1 MNANRTLTAFFDNR
15 TDAEAAVARLVQIG
29 ISRSE
34 IDLVE
39 GQSQTATG
47 SATSDANESP
57 GFWASLER
65 MFMPDEDRNTYAE
78 GLRRGG
84 YLVSVRSSDAQY
96 EKALDIL
103 DDEGTI
109 NIDERAN
116 SWRSEGWT
124 GATPGYATGAARMG
138 TTGTAGAGSTRGQP
152 SALGTAAATGSRT
165 GTTARDSA
173 TGMNREDEVIPV
185 AEERLNIGKR
195 EEIAGRVR
203 VRSYVVE
210 TPVHEQVNLR
220 QEHVNVERRPVDRAA
235 SGTEGAFRDRTIDA
249 VEKSERA
256 VVNKE
261 ARITEEVVVRKSAEN
276 RTETVNDKL
285 RKTQVEVEDDRQ
297 NRGTGTSGV
306 GGTTGTPRRT

>member
-15 TDAEAAVARLVQIG
+15 TDAEAAIARLVQIG
-29 ISRSE
+29 IARNE
-34 IDLVE
+34 INLVE
-39 GQSQTATG
+39 GQSRTG
-47 SATSDANESP
+47 TSSATSDANESP

-65 MFMPDEDRNTYAE
+65 LFLPDEDRNTYAE

-84 YLVSVRSSDAQY
+84 YLISLRTTDAQY
-96 EKALDIL
+96 AKALDIL

-109 NIDERAN
+109 DIDDRAN

-124 GATPGYATGAARMG
+124 GSTPGYATGSGVGAAAASMGAAR
-138 TTGTAGAGSTRGQP
+138 AQP
-152 SALGTAAATGSRT
+152 STPGTAAGGRT
-165 GTTARDSA
+165 ASTRDTT
-173 TGMNREDEVIPV
+173 TGMRGQDEVIPV

-235 SGTEGAFRDRTIDA
+235 TGTEGAFRDRTIDA

-261 ARITEEVVVRKSAEN
+261 ARITEEVVVRKTAEN
-276 RTETVNDKL
+276 RTETIDDKL
-285 RKTQVEVEDDRQ
+285 RKTKVEVEDDRT
-297 NRGTGTSGV
+297 NRGTGTTGT